1 MVLTEGSLG
10 SAEASSRLADRQVSA
25 HRKPRLPALEGHPP
39 PLRPTTARKLG
50 KRRDSSK
57 DKRAEEA

>member
-39 PLRPTTARKLG
+39 PPPPNHSKETG
-50 KRRDSSK
+50 KT
-57 DKRAEEA
+57 EGQQ